1 MATPE
6 IPEIETWPPE
16 RPSTKRM
23 SAYTGEPPMS
33 SPRGSLPRVISSS
46 KRAKTRCSPA
56 AGVTTAP
63 AWGARNSSGRT
74 RRTRTWARRTSSAG
88 RVRSMTRPVSDGRS
102 APSKRES
109 SSVTMP

>member
-6 IPEIETWPPE
+6 IPEIDTWPPE

-46 KRAKTRCSPA
+46 KRGEDPVL
-56 AGVTTAP
+56 AGGGGHRRPGV
-63 AWGARNSSGRT
+63 GR
-74 RRTRTWARRTSSAG
+74 
-88 RVRSMTRPVSDGRS
+88 
-102 APSKRES
+102 
-109 SSVTMP
+109 